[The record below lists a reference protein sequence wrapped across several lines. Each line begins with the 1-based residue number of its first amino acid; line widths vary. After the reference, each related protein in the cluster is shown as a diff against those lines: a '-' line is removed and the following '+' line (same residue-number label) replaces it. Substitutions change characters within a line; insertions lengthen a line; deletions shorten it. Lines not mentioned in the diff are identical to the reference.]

1 MDKVKKR
8 KSLSKEKSL
17 EISFLGT
24 YFPWYYAT
32 AYTRMEDNMTL
43 HIEYETDIK
52 LDLDYRPL
60 IEKVVNAALDY
71 VNCPYE
77 IELNVILSDN
87 AAIQEIN
94 KEYRNIDAP
103 TDVLSFPFI
112 EYAEPGDFSNVED
125 YDDNF
130 HPETGELLFG
140 DIIVSVEKVMSQAKE
155 YGHTIERELA
165 FLIAHSMLHLS
176 GYDHMEDEERVIME
190 QKQSEILESL
200 GITR

>member
-1 MDKVKKR
+1 
-8 KSLSKEKSL
+8 
-17 EISFLGT
+17 
-24 YFPWYYAT
+24 
-32 AYTRMEDNMTL
+32 MTL
-43 HIEYETDIK
+43 HIEYETDIA
-52 LDLDYRPL
+52 LDLDYHPL
-60 IEKVVNAALDY
+60 IEKVVNASLDY
-71 VNCPYE
+71 VKCPYE

-94 KEYRNIDAP
+94 NEYRKIDAP

-112 EYAEPGDFSNVED
+112 EYDEPADFSDLED

-176 GYDHMEDEERVIME
+176 GYDHMEEEERLTME
-190 QKQSEILESL
+190 QKQSEILNLL